1 MSKQTIRTK
10 QILLLIKKLVSFS
23 PRQEENETACAEFI
37 KSWLSEQN
45 LSFSV
50 QKFTT
55 LIPHI
60 EQASLLADGQ
70 ELECAGCS
78 FVSGEINNANNIISS
93 LADIPSDWIE
103 PNINFNPRCPA
114 LSRSYYYWAPALAV
128 RPRDLNKIIKA
139 KQIKGIVQVRPVNR
153 PAENILVGN
162 MVAPQQIV
170 IAHYDSIAVG
180 ATDNASGTA
189 VVMTL
194 IQEHPELAK
203 DNLFVLS
210 ADEELSYDKPYY
222 WGHGFRMFEG
232 NYGEV
237 MEKCQQIIVVDSVG
251 NTTNTMKRDEYLTK
265 LAFPI
270 KNLDKWMNKIS
281 LCCGDIDKLLSVYH
295 SELDLDGQLKEKQ
308 LQQAVKLLR
317 SSLN

>member
-45 LSFSV
+45 LSLSV

-60 EQASLLADGQ
+60 EQASL
-70 ELECAGCS
+70 
-78 FVSGEINNANNIISS
+78 
-93 LADIPSDWIE
+93 
-103 PNINFNPRCPA
+103 
-114 LSRSYYYWAPALAV
+114 LAV